1 MSGNYNCTVTDVNG
15 CTDTTSFTLNN
26 PNEIEVFATIQDV
39 LCFGTSEGSISVN
52 VENTTGNYQIFWQG
66 ANDSIFIDNLIAGLY
81 YVSIIDDNSCT
92 KTDSILV
99 NQNEEM
105 VINYTVYPT
114 SCQDIAD
121 GVIEINNIYG
131 GAPPYNVYKNG
142 ELITE
147 GTYNSANI
155 DNLAVSDNNIP
166 YIITIIDDNNCE
178 EDSTVM
184 IDYIGGYNCI
194 DEPIIISPNYDGT
207 NDVWQPVVDLDV
219 DMEVSILNRWGELE
233 YYYTGNS
240 ILFIWDGV
248 PENGGEL
255 PSADYYYIIK
265 FKNNSYP
272 ARTGALTLIR

>member
-1 MSGNYNCTVTDVNG
+1 M
-15 CTDTTSFTLNN
+15 
-26 PNEIEVFATIQDV
+26 
-39 LCFGTSEGSISVN
+39 
-52 VENTTGNYQIFWQG
+52 
-66 ANDSIFIDNLIAGLY
+66 Y
-81 YVSIIDDNSCT
+81 YVTIIDDNSCA

-99 NQNEEM
+99 NQNEKL
-105 VINYTVYPT
+105 VYNYSIYSA
-114 SCQDIAD
+114 SCSDIED

-131 GAPPYNVYKNG
+131 GTPPYSVYKNG
-142 ELITE
+142 ELHTE
-147 GTYNSANI
+147 QTYNSATI
-155 DNLAVSDNNIP
+155 ENLAVTDNNIP
-166 YIITIIDDNNCE
+166 YIISIKDNNNCQ
-178 EDSTVM
+178 EDSAIM

-194 DEPIIISPNYDGT
+194 NEPIIISPNYDGT